1 MEYKLENDLDL
12 WKKMSP
18 ETRKQALEY
27 LRKMESEDRIL
38 VEEEDGTEIG
48 MPVSMFEAS
57 MKKKPK

>member
-1 MEYKLENDLDL
+1 MAHKYVGSRER
-12 WKKMSP
+12 WARMTP
-18 ETRKQALEY
+18 EQRKQALEY

-38 VEEEDGTEIG
+38 VEDEDGTESG